1 MLDTRPLPILQIAA
15 GAWLLAAAGCASSP
29 NVQALKARERAVTA
43 EGSEIEVTVELR
55 NPNDAPVELTTWDY
69 SVIVNDKTAYTGQW
83 VASLT
88 LPPNDRMLAELPAF
102 VPASFGDITGAE
114 WRVGGQLTY
123 RATGKLDKLLYQL
136 GVNHLSTNFG
146 TGGTGIEKVVVVA
159 TPAPT
164 SEASKAEV
172 TKPEAPKPQEPQPQE
187 PQPAAP
193 K

>member
-1 MLDTRPLPILQIAA
+1 MLDKRPLPILQIAA

-29 NVQALKARERAVTA
+29 DVQAVKARERAVTA
-43 EGSEIEVTVELR
+43 EGSGIEVTVELR

-69 SVIVNDKTAYTGQW
+69 SVIINDKTAYTGQW

-146 TGGTGIEKVVVVA
+146 TGGTGIEKVAVVA

-164 SEASKAEV
+164 PEAPKAEV

>member
-1 MLDTRPLPILQIAA
+1 MLETRPLPIRQIAA
-15 GAWLLAAAGCASSP
+15 GTWLLAAAGCASSP
-29 NVQALKARERAVTA
+29 DVQAVKARELVVTA
-43 EGSEIEVTVELR
+43 EGSQVEVTVELR

-69 SVIVNDKTAYTGQW
+69 SVIVNDKTAYTGRW

-136 GVNHLSTNFG
+136 GVNHLSTGFG
-146 TGGTGIEKVVVVA
+146 TGGTGVEKLAVVA
-159 TPAPT
+159 TPAPKT
-164 SEASKAEV
+164 EAPKAEAP
-172 TKPEAPKPQEPQPQE
+172 KPEAPKPQEPKPQE
-187 PQPAAP
+187 PQPATP

>member
-1 MLDTRPLPILQIAA
+1 MLDPRPLPILQIAA

-29 NVQALKARERAVTA
+29 NVQAVKARERAVTA
-43 EGSEIEVTVELR
+43 EGSGIEVTVELR

-69 SVIVNDKTAYTGQW
+69 SVIINDKTAYTGQW

-136 GVNHLSTNFG
+136 GVNHLSTGFG
-146 TGGTGIEKVVVVA
+146 TGGTGVEKLAVVA
-159 TPAPT
+159 TPAPKT
-164 SEASKAEV
+164 EAPKAEAP
-172 TKPEAPKPQEPQPQE
+172 KPEAPKPQEPQPQE
-187 PQPAAP
+187 PPTAAP

>member
-1 MLDTRPLPILQIAA
+1 MLDKRPLPILQIAA

-29 NVQALKARERAVTA
+29 DVQAVKARERAVTA

-69 SVIVNDKTAYTGQW
+69 SVIINDKTAYTGQW

-114 WRVGGQLTY
+114 WRIGGQLTY

-146 TGGTGIEKVVVVA
+146 TGGTGIEKVAVVA
-159 TPAPT
+159 TPTPKPEAP
-164 SEASKAEV
+164 KA
-172 TKPEAPKPQEPQPQE
+172 EAPKPQEPKPQE

>member
-1 MLDTRPLPILQIAA
+1 
-15 GAWLLAAAGCASSP
+15 
-29 NVQALKARERAVTA
+29 
-43 EGSEIEVTVELR
+43 
-55 NPNDAPVELTTWDY
+55 VELTTWDY

-136 GVNHLSTNFG
+136 GVNHLSTGFG
-146 TGGTGIEKVVVVA
+146 TGGTGVEKVAVVA
-159 TPAPT
+159 TPAPKP
-164 SEASKAEV
+164 EATKPEA
-172 TKPEAPKPQEPQPQE
+172 TKPEAPKPQEPQPE
-187 PQPAAP
+187 AP

>member
-1 MLDTRPLPILQIAA
+1 MLDPRPLPILQIAA

-29 NVQALKARERAVTA
+29 NVQAVKARERAVTA
-43 EGSEIEVTVELR
+43 EGSGIEVTVELR

-69 SVIVNDKTAYTGQW
+69 SVIINDKTAYTGQW

-136 GVNHLSTNFG
+136 GVNHLSTGFG
-146 TGGTGIEKVVVVA
+146 TGGTGVEKLAVVA
-159 TPAPT
+159 TPAPKT
-164 SEASKAEV
+164 EAPKAEAP
-172 TKPEAPKPQEPQPQE
+172 KPEAPKPQEPKPQE
-187 PQPAAP
+187 PQPATP

>member
-1 MLDTRPLPILQIAA
+1 MLDKRPLPILQIAA

-29 NVQALKARERAVTA
+29 DVQAVKARELAVTA
-43 EGSEIEVTVELR
+43 EGSGIEVTVELR

-69 SVIVNDKTAYTGQW
+69 SVIINDKTAYTGQW

-146 TGGTGIEKVVVVA
+146 TGGTGIEKVAVVA
-159 TPAPT
+159 TPAPKP
-164 SEASKAEV
+164 EAPKA
-172 TKPEAPKPQEPQPQE
+172 EAPKPQEPQPQE
-187 PQPAAP
+187 PQPAEP

>member
-43 EGSEIEVTVELR
+43 EGSGIEVTVELR

-136 GVNHLSTNFG
+136 GVNHLSTGFG
-146 TGGTGIEKVVVVA
+146 TGGTGVEKIAVVA
-159 TPAPT
+159 TPAPKP
-164 SEASKAEV
+164 EAPKPEATKPEA
-172 TKPEAPKPQEPQPQE
+172 TKPEAPKPQEPQP
-187 PQPAAP
+187 AAP

>member
-1 MLDTRPLPILQIAA
+1 MLDKRPLPILQIAA
-15 GAWLLAAAGCASSP
+15 GVSLLAAAGCASSP
-29 NVQALKARERAVTA
+29 DVQAVKARERAVTA
-43 EGSEIEVTVELR
+43 EGSGIEVTVELR

-69 SVIVNDKTAYTGQW
+69 SVIINDKTAYTGRW

-146 TGGTGIEKVVVVA
+146 TGGTGIEKVAVVA

-164 SEASKAEV
+164 PEASKAEV
-172 TKPEAPKPQEPQPQE
+172 PKSQEPKPQEPKPQE

>member
-29 NVQALKARERAVTA
+29 DVQAVKARERAVTA
-43 EGSEIEVTVELR
+43 EGSGIEVTVELR

-69 SVIVNDKTAYTGQW
+69 SVIINDKTAYTGQW

-146 TGGTGIEKVVVVA
+146 TGGTGIEKVAVVA
-159 TPAPT
+159 TPAPKP
-164 SEASKAEV
+164 EAPKAEV

>member
-1 MLDTRPLPILQIAA
+1 
-15 GAWLLAAAGCASSP
+15 
-29 NVQALKARERAVTA
+29 
-43 EGSEIEVTVELR
+43 
-55 NPNDAPVELTTWDY
+55 
-69 SVIVNDKTAYTGQW
+69 
-83 VASLT
+83 
-88 LPPNDRMLAELPAF
+88 MLAELPAF

-146 TGGTGIEKVVVVA
+146 TGGTGIEKVAVVA

-164 SEASKAEV
+164 PEASKA
-172 TKPEAPKPQEPQPQE
+172 EAPKPQEPQP
-187 PQPAAP
+187 AAP

>member
-1 MLDTRPLPILQIAA
+1 MLDTRPLPILQIAT

-29 NVQALKARERAVTA
+29 DIQAVKARESVVTA
-43 EGSEIEVTVELR
+43 EGSEIDVTVELR
-55 NPNDAPVELTTWDY
+55 NPNDAPVELTTWEY
-69 SVIVNDKTAYTGQW
+69 SVIINDRTAYTGQW

-88 LPPNDRMLAELPAF
+88 LPPQDRMLAELPAF

-114 WRVGGQLTY
+114 WRIGGQLTY

-146 TGGTGIEKVVVVA
+146 TGGTGIEKLAVVA
-159 TPAPT
+159 TPAPKP
-164 SEASKAEV
+164 EAP
-172 TKPEAPKPQEPQPQE
+172 KPEAPKPQEPQP
-187 PQPAAP
+187 AAP

>member
-29 NVQALKARERAVTA
+29 DFQAVKARERAVTA

-102 VPASFGDITGAE
+102 VPASFGDITG
-114 WRVGGQLTY
+114 QN
-123 RATGKLDKLLYQL
+123 
-136 GVNHLSTNFG
+136 GVSAGN
-146 TGGTGIEKVVVVA
+146 
-159 TPAPT
+159 
-164 SEASKAEV
+164 
-172 TKPEAPKPQEPQPQE
+172 
-187 PQPAAP
+187 
-193 K
+193 